1 MGKEQEEV
9 GRALILRKG
18 RGGEERRKE
27 GGEERSEE
35 YFSGGDESGLEPA
48 EFEVGAGLEVECSVS
63 SSREGRPVPRFSPC
77 RVTYEGE
84 GWGTR
89 SVWRM
94 LQGERCRVQKQNRT
108 LKYI

>member
-9 GRALILRKG
+9 GRVLILRKG

-48 EFEVGAGLEVECSVS
+48 EFEVGAG
-63 SSREGRPVPRFSPC
+63 P
-77 RVTYEGE
+77 
-84 GWGTR
+84 
-89 SVWRM
+89 
-94 LQGERCRVQKQNRT
+94 
-108 LKYI
+108 

>member
-9 GRALILRKG
+9 GRALILR
-18 RGGEERRKE
+18 GGEGKREGRRE
-27 GGEERSEE
+27 GRR
-35 YFSGGDESGLEPA
+35 
-48 EFEVGAGLEVECSVS
+48 EVRNIFQEVMSLVWNQLNLRWEQGLEVECSVS

-84 GWGTR
+84 GWGTG

-94 LQGERCRVQKQNRT
+94 LQGESRRVQKQNRT